1 MGPFLKLVQVPLF
14 CFVSFFL
21 PFLLEFRLSQ
31 LHPVPRGF
39 LGKPWRV
46 RGSQGHAPHVPEKEE
61 EPDTVA
67 EETREAWG
75 GEGSTRN

>member
-1 MGPFLKLVQVPLF
+1 MGPFLKLIQVPLF

-21 PFLLEFRLSQ
+21 PSLLEFRLSH

-39 LGKPWRV
+39 LGKLWGV
-46 RGSQGHAPHVPEKEE
+46 RGSQGHAPHIPEKEE

-67 EETREAWG
+67 EEVWEAWG
-75 GEGSTRN
+75 GEESTSN